1 MTDTVTVHGGRS
13 LRRPLRLAGFKHA
26 LVPVLAAGV
35 LAQRP
40 VVIRNAPDIEDTR
53 TLLEILRR
61 LGASATLDTSTRTL
75 SLDAS
80 GLRSSHIPDEL
91 SARIHGAVYLMPV
104 LLGRFGR
111 FSIGT
116 SGGCRIGDR
125 RLGGERPIDHM
136 LDVLRRFGASI
147 ERAAGGPAAGAVI
160 TGSCW
165 RLTGTTIDL
174 ADYAVPAPHDGRP
187 TGPLY
192 SGASKTALLAAAAAT
207 GTSVLL
213 NPYPKPDV
221 TELAEALAQ
230 AGVALSVEP
239 GRIVVL
245 GSGHLPGA
253 FDHVLVSDLIE
264 AVTFIAC
271 AVHLRQPMMLD
282 GVTAA
287 PLRRGLLPELEHLAR
302 MGVEL
307 DWGPSSLVVRPP
319 EAVEPV
325 DVVAA
330 SHSIYSD
337 SQPFFALMLT
347 GARGRGTITEAVWK
361 DRSSYVQDLVR
372 LGGRLRVD
380 GPVITVEP
388 GRVHLAG
395 RRVVASDVRSA
406 AVGVVAALGID
417 GPTVVEGV
425 RHLERGYEGLVRT
438 LCEAGAHIEAGE
450 PAPVAVGGPAD
461 RTDRADLLD
470 AGAQRHDKN
479 RLR

>member
-1 MTDTVTVHGGRS
+1 MTDTVTVHGGRP

-35 LAQRP
+35 LAERP

-53 TLLEILRR
+53 TLLGILRR
-61 LGASATLDTSTRTL
+61 LGASATLETSTRTL
-75 SLDAS
+75 TLDTS
-80 GLRSSHIPDEL
+80 GLCSWQIPDEL

-111 FSIGT
+111 FAIGM

-136 LDVLRRFGASI
+136 LDVLCRFGATIRHLPGS
-147 ERAAGGPAAGAVI
+147 VI
-160 TGSCW
+160 TGSCR
-165 RLTGTTIDL
+165 RLAGTTIDL

-221 TELAEALAQ
+221 TELTAALAE

-239 GRIVVL
+239 GRIVVQ
-245 GSGHLPGA
+245 GSGQLPRG

-264 AVTFIAC
+264 AVTLIAC
-271 AVHLRQPMMLD
+271 AVHLRQPLMLD

-287 PLRRGLLPELEHLAR
+287 GLRSGLRPELEHLAR

-307 DWGPSSLVVRPP
+307 DWGASSLVVRPP
-319 EAVEPV
+319 EAVTPV
-325 DVVAA
+325 DLVAA

-337 SQPFFALMLT
+337 SQPFFALMLMGAT
-347 GARGRGTITEAVWK
+347 GRSTITEAVWK
-361 DRSSYVQDLVR
+361 DRSHYVHDLVR
-372 LGGRLRVD
+372 LGGRLQVD

-395 RRVVASDVRSA
+395 QRVVAGDVRSA

-425 RHLERGYEGLVRT
+425 RHLDRGYEGLVRT
-438 LCEAGAHIEAGE
+438 LCAAGAHIETGE
-450 PAPVAVGGPAD
+450 LAPVAVGGPD
-461 RTDRADLLD
+461 PY
-470 AGAQRHDKN
+470 AQRPDQS
-479 RLR
+479 RG